1 MKTPWS
7 FKSQE
12 DCVKSL
18 GTSAYFTGG
27 ECLQCYFNQTY
38 RIYLKYSGRG
48 AYANLP

>member
-27 ECLQCYFNQTY
+27 ECLQYYLYQIY
-38 RIYLKYSGRG
+38 RIYRK
-48 AYANLP
+48 